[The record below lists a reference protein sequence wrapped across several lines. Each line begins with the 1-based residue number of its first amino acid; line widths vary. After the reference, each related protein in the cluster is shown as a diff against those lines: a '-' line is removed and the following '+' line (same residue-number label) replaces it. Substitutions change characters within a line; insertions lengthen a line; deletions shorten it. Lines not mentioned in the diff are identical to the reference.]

1 MWLVHKGIAEA
12 PVAIGSEIESA
23 RRSALE
29 RGSRSLTEFLE
40 RDEASRE
47 LLGVEGNL
55 PSAEGYLEILRTGA
69 QQGMGGIRLSKRRR
83 LLEIAARDLA
93 GELDV
98 AEVGRALADLAAA
111 SLEVSLGVVEA
122 PPEVA
127 VIGMGKLGG
136 RELNYAS
143 DIDIVFVTG
152 GDPDAAKKAAER
164 LVNELGGVSPEG
176 QAYRIDLNLR
186 PEGRSGALVRSL
198 DATLEYYRRWADT
211 WEFQALIKARRVAGS
226 KEAGD
231 ALVSETRSLVFVQ
244 ELGSES
250 VADIRKMKERVETHA
265 QRSARRSAADED
277 VKLGPGGI
285 RDIEFSIQLLQ
296 LVHGGGDPSVRSG
309 NSLEALD
316 ALVDGGYIADD
327 DGAGLSTAYRWLR
340 NVEHRLQLWQERQ
353 THHLPSD
360 ESKRSRV
367 AHAMGFK
374 DSPAESARSRFEQ
387 RHDAVLRDVRGRFE
401 RLFYRPMIE
410 SLSDGGRL
418 SEDALKERLA
428 ILGFRDVERSARTL
442 HGLVSGT
449 SRLTK
454 LFRVLTPAFLRHL
467 AGTPMPDEGLFGFLT
482 LGEAVESRLDTLA
495 GFRDNPPG
503 LEFLARVLGSGRI
516 LSDILGHV
524 PEELSTIA
532 DPRGPGTPKDRERL
546 VRESIASLEWRD
558 QTGRLDGLRRF
569 KRREMLRVVLSDLAG
584 EADVQGV
591 GAGLSNLAEA
601 CLEAALESE
610 GEVAFAVLG
619 MGKLGGNELNYS
631 SDIDV
636 MFVHDMDQGDAERIA
651 ERLMKAIGEVTP
663 EGQAFRIDAAL
674 RPEGKSGPLARS
686 LHSFEEYYQRWSSPW
701 EHQALIKAR
710 FVAGDTATG
719 NRLIE
724 VTRPLAFPSDLSAE
738 AQKEIRHLKARMER
752 ERIPRRVDPRRHMK
766 LGPGGTS
773 DVEFAVQMLQLRHGA
788 ENEGLRTPNTLDALD
803 VARRSGLLGYE
814 PALVLSDAYSFV
826 SRARNRLF
834 LLAGRPVDVL
844 PTKPEEL
851 EALGLAL
858 SFNEQ
863 PRQEVEEVYLR
874 VTRRARRVAEK
885 IIFG

>member
-1 MWLVHKGIAEA
+1 ML
-12 PVAIGSEIESA
+12 
-23 RRSALE
+23 RRSGLE
-29 RGSRSLTEFLE
+29 RGSRSLSDFLE
-40 RDEASRE
+40 RDEAAQA
-47 LLGVEGNL
+47 LLE
-55 PSAEGYLEILRTGA
+55 AEGPLPAAGGYLDIIRAAGEEGIA
-69 QQGMGGIRLSKRRR
+69 GIRLAKRRR

-111 SLEVSLGVVEA
+111 CLDVSLAVVEA
-122 PPEVA
+122 PAELA

-143 DIDIVFVTG
+143 DIDIVFVADG
-152 GDPDAAKKAAER
+152 EIDASKKAAER
-164 LVNELGGVSPEG
+164 VINELGGASPEG

-198 DATLEYYRRWADT
+198 AATLEYYRRWADT

-226 KEAGD
+226 VDAGS
-231 ALVSETRSLVFVQ
+231 ALVNETRSLVFVE
-244 ELGSES
+244 ELPSES

-265 QRSARRSAADED
+265 QRSARRSAADDD

-296 LVHGGGDPSVRSG
+296 LVHGGGDPLVRSG

-353 THHLPSD
+353 THHLPTD
-360 ESKRSRV
+360 ESARSRV

-374 DSPAESARSRFEQ
+374 DSPAESALSRFEQ
-387 RHDAVLRDVRGRFE
+387 RHDGVLRDVRSRFE

-428 ILGFRDVERSARTL
+428 FLGFRDVQRSARTL

-467 AGTPMPDEGLFGFLT
+467 ASTPLPDEGLFGFLT

-503 LEFLARVLGSGRI
+503 LEFLARVLGSGRL
-516 LSDILGHV
+516 LSEILGHV
-524 PEELSTIA
+524 PEELATIA
-532 DPRGPGTPKDRERL
+532 DPRGPGQPKDRERL
-546 VRESIASLEWRD
+546 VRESIASLGWRD

-569 KRREMLRVVLSDLAG
+569 KRKEMLRIVLADLAG
-584 EADVQGV
+584 ETDVQGV
-591 GAGLSNLAEA
+591 GATLAHLADA
-601 CLEAALESE
+601 CLEAALEAE
-610 GEVAFAVLG
+610 GDVPFAVIG

-636 MFVHDMDQGDAERIA
+636 MFVHDMEQAEAEGIA

-710 FVAGDTATG
+710 VAAGDSATG
-719 NRLIE
+719 NRFIE
-724 VTRPLAFPSDLSAE
+724 TTRTLAFPGALSAE
-738 AQKEIRHLKARMER
+738 AKKEIRHLKARMER

-766 LGPGGTS
+766 LGPGGAS
-773 DVEFAVQMLQLRHGA
+773 DVEFAVQMLQLVHA
-788 ENEGLRTPNTLDALD
+788 SDNDGLQTTNTIDALD
-803 VARRSGLLGYE
+803 AARRSGLLGYE
-814 PALVLSDAYSFV
+814 DALVLSDAYSFV

-851 EALGLAL
+851 EALGVAL
-858 SFNEQ
+858 GFHEQ
-863 PRQEVEEVYLR
+863 PRQEAEEVYLR
-874 VTRRARRVAEK
+874 VTRRARRVAER